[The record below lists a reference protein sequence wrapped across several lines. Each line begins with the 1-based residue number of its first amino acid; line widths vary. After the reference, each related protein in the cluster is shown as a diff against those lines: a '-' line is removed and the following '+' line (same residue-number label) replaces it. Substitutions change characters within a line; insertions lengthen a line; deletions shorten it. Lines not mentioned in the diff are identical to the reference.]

1 MSFFNNIK
9 VMKDSISKTATNIG
23 NNIATVS
30 AEQANLSKINKEIS
44 TINSEID
51 SACTQI
57 GKKFLEYVLET
68 NEMPGIDVSDI
79 LKMLDPKMSRK
90 AELEKEI
97 IEIQKRLKD
106 NMILQEKR
114 KVEEDFILEKE
125 KLDKA
130 LVMDLISQ
138 EEYNEKINNSRK
150 ILDNFEEIKKIE
162 QQYEFGIITV
172 EEKNQKINSII
183 N

>member
-1 MSFFNNIK
+1 MGLFDNIK
-9 VMKDSISKTATNIG
+9 GLKDSISKTATVN
-23 NNIATVS
+23 S
-30 AEQANLSKINKEIS
+30 EQAKLSKINKEIS

-57 GKKFLEYVLET
+57 GKRFLEYVLET
-68 NEMPGIDVSDI
+68 NEMPEIDVSDI

-90 AELEKEI
+90 VELEKEV

-106 NMILQEKR
+106 SMILQEKR

-130 LVMDLISQ
+130 LAMDLISQ
-138 EEYNEKINNSRK
+138 DEYNEKINNYRK
-150 ILDNFEEIKKIE
+150 RLDNFEEIKKIE
-162 QQYEFGIITV
+162 QQYDFGIITL
-172 EEKNQKINSII
+172 EEKNQKINLII
-183 N
+183 KS